1 MTPRDFLA
9 VAVTPALSLLPERMD
24 SAAARAMLVAIA
36 LQESDLVN
44 RRQIKGAAKSYFQF
58 EPPTRGH
65 VAIRGV
71 LGHKL
76 TADLAREA
84 LLRLDCPTDIMAVH
98 DVVEYSDVVA
108 CVFARLLLWTLPQR
122 LPQPTETDMAWRQYI
137 DAWRPGKPHPQRW
150 PERYARAWMEVLA

>member
-1 MTPRDFLA
+1 
-9 VAVTPALSLLPERMD
+9 
-24 SAAARAMLVAIA
+24 
-36 LQESDLVN
+36 
-44 RRQIKGAAKSYFQF
+44 
-58 EPPTRGH
+58 
-65 VAIRGV
+65 
-71 LGHKL
+71 
-76 TADLAREA
+76 
-84 LLRLDCPTDIMAVH
+84 MAVH